1 MWGCYISG
9 TLQGWAEEFIGWLWC
24 NGRILTKCGPH
35 TSSISVAALGFPCY
49 RSSHPHPRKKSSIA
63 DMTSS
68 SVWYCFPSKWGFSC
82 QGTENS
88 QMVPNQENMEGDQ
101 PVQSHG
107 HAQQPLQPQTCVQ
120 EHCPSETGF
129 PLSVFH
135 AVHEMCLVLLFKALT
150 YPYPV
155 WFYLEGNNAVSIKK
169 GWI

>member
-1 MWGCYISG
+1 M
-9 TLQGWAEEFIGWLWC
+9 
-24 NGRILTKCGPH
+24 
-35 TSSISVAALGFPCY
+35 VA
-49 RSSHPHPRKKSSIA
+49 
-63 DMTSS
+63 
-68 SVWYCFPSKWGFSC
+68 
-82 QGTENS
+82 
-88 QMVPNQENMEGDQ
+88 NQENMEGDQ

-169 GWI
+169 GWIWCMWHNSFLTSLWTLQPTLVHHLHIQYISNGVQTLLYTGWQFWNLHWKTDFFMREKRKKNSYATN